1 MLNVMFTA
9 ILDGLTEGSENG
21 LKYPGTKRVKSSAC
35 QTVGSDTSLVDTVLE
50 YECHTLC
57 K

>member
-21 LKYPGTKRVKSSAC
+21 LKYPGTKRVKSWAC